1 MKHKKMKQIFA
12 IANQKGGVGKTT
24 TSINLAASLAAFG
37 KRVLLMDL
45 DPQGNSTSGLGIDK
59 KTVEGGMYA
68 LLMGEKTLED
78 VIQKTDYDHL
88 FLVSA
93 TMDLAGSE
101 VELAQEYGR
110 EYALQRA
117 CEAYDGKAFD
127 YVLIDCP
134 PALNVLTINAL
145 SFANRV
151 VVTMQAEFYA
161 LEGLSQLMDSIRRI
175 RSNLNPELIL
185 DGILLT
191 MVDLRNNLA
200 VQVESDVRDYFKD
213 QVYQQMIPRN
223 VRLSEAPSYGMP
235 VMYHDSQSKGAKAY
249 IELAREIMKRH
260 RKERSTQHAG

>member
-1 MKHKKMKQIFA
+1 MKQVFA

-24 TSINLAASLAAFG
+24 TSINLAASLAALG
-37 KRVLLMDL
+37 QRVLLMDL

-59 KTVEGGMYA
+59 HNVDGGMYA
-68 LLMGEKTLED
+68 LLMAEASLEN
-78 VIQKTDYDHL
+78 VMQETAYEGL
-88 FLVSA
+88 FLVPA

-110 EYALQRA
+110 EYALHRG
-117 CEAYDGKAFD
+117 CEGYAGKAFD

-145 SFANRV
+145 TFANRV
-151 VVTMQAEFYA
+151 IVTMQAEFYA

-175 RSNLNPELIL
+175 RSHLNPELIL

-200 VQVESDVRDYFKD
+200 IQVESDVREHFKD

-249 IELAREIMKRH
+249 IALASEIVKRH
-260 RKERSTQHAG
+260 RKERRVNHAA

>member
-1 MKHKKMKQIFA
+1 VKHNQLGRVFA

-24 TSINLAASLAAFG
+24 TSINLAASLGALG
-37 KRVLLMDL
+37 RRVLLMDL
-45 DPQGNSTSGLGIDK
+45 DPQGNTTSGLGVDK
-59 KTVEGGMYA
+59 HAVKGGMYSV
-68 LLMGEKTLED
+68 LMGESKLADEIVETSCHGL
-78 VIQKTDYDHL
+78 Y
-88 FLVSA
+88 LVPA

-101 VELAQEYGR
+101 VELVQEEER
-110 EYALQRA
+110 EFALIRG
-117 CEAYDGKAFD
+117 CEGYDGEPFD

-151 VVTMQAEFYA
+151 LITMQAEFYA
-161 LEGLSQLMDSIRRI
+161 LEGLSQLMDSIQRI
-175 RSNLNPELIL
+175 RGNLNPHLVL

-200 VQVESDVRDYFKD
+200 VQVEQEVREYFGE

-223 VRLSEAPSYGMP
+223 VRLSEAPSYGVP

-249 IELAREIMKRH
+249 IELAKEIIKRQ
-260 RKERSTQHAG
+260 RKEGRK

>member
-1 MKHKKMKQIFA
+1 VKHNKLGRILA

-24 TSINLAASLAAFG
+24 TSINLAASLGALG
-37 KRVLLMDL
+37 RRVLVMDL
-45 DPQGNSTSGLGIDK
+45 DPQGNTTSGFGVDK
-59 KTVEGGMYA
+59 QAVQGGMYS
-68 LLMGEKTLED
+68 LLMGGSSLSD
-78 VIQKTDYDHL
+78 AMVQTD
-88 FLVSA
+88 FEGISLVPA

-101 VELAQEYGR
+101 VELVQRDER
-110 EYALQRA
+110 EFALLHA

-134 PALNVLTINAL
+134 PSLNVLTINAL
-145 SFANRV
+145 TFANRV
-151 VVTMQAEFYA
+151 LITMQAEFYA
-161 LEGLSQLMDSIRRI
+161 LEGLSQLMDSIQRI
-175 RSNLNPELIL
+175 RGHLNPQLTL

-200 VQVESDVRDYFKD
+200 VQVEREVREYFGQ

-249 IELAREIMKRH
+249 IELAKEVLKRQ
-260 RKERSTQHAG
+260 RQEGGV

>member
-1 MKHKKMKQIFA
+1 MKHKKLGQVFA

-24 TSINLAASLAAFG
+24 TSINLAASLAALG

-45 DPQGNSTSGLGIDK
+45 DPQGNTTSGLGVDK
-59 KTVEGGMYA
+59 ESVNGGMYA
-68 LLMGEKTLED
+68 LLMAESDLNS
-78 VIQKTDYDHL
+78 VIQKTEHEGLD
-88 FLVSA
+88 LVPA

-110 EYALQRA
+110 EYALHRA
-117 CEAYDGKAFD
+117 CKAYDGKAYD

-145 SFANRV
+145 TLANRV
-151 VVTMQAEFYA
+151 MITMQAEFYA

-175 RSNLNPELIL
+175 RSHLNPDLVL
-185 DGILLT
+185 DGVLLT

-200 VQVESDVRDYFKD
+200 IQVESDVREHFGD

-223 VRLSEAPSYGMP
+223 VRLSEAPSYGVP
-235 VMYHDSQSKGAKAY
+235 VMYHDAQSKGAKAY
-249 IELAREIMKRH
+249 IALARELMKRQS
-260 RKERSTQHAG
+260 KEGRVQDAS

>member
-1 MKHKKMKQIFA
+1 VKHDKLGQIFA

-37 KRVLLMDL
+37 KRVLVMDL
-45 DPQGNSTSGLGIDK
+45 DPQGNTTSGLGVDK
-59 KTVEGGMYA
+59 NTVQGGMYS
-68 LLMGEKTLED
+68 LLMGESSLED
-78 VIQKTDYDHL
+78 VALKTDYDCL
-88 FLVSA
+88 YLVPA

-101 VELAQEYGR
+101 VELAQQEER
-110 EYALQRA
+110 EYALSHA
-117 CEAYDGKAFD
+117 CEAYNGDAFD

-145 SFANRV
+145 TLANRV
-151 VVTMQAEFYA
+151 LITMQAEFYA
-161 LEGLSQLMDSIRRI
+161 LEGLSQLMDSIQRI
-175 RSNLNPELIL
+175 RGSLNPRLIL

-200 VQVESDVRDYFKD
+200 VQVESEVREYFGK

-223 VRLSEAPSYGMP
+223 VRLSEAPSYGVP

-249 IELAREIMKRH
+249 VEVAREVMKRQ
-260 RKERSTQHAG
+260 RKERRMQHVS